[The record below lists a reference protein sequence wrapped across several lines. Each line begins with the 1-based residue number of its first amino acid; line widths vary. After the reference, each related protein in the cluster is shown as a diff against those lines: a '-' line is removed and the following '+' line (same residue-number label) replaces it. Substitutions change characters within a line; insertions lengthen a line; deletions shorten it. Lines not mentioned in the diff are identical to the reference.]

1 MGNGIRGDRQ
11 AVAKGANTGGVRRGL
26 VLALCV
32 GAMVALPQLSG
43 CQRDPDP
50 PIAEDASLRIDALL
64 APLNEGVQP
73 GAAVLVV
80 KDGAIVHSKGYG
92 YAELEARRPIAANTP
107 FRLASVSKHF
117 TAAAIMVL
125 AEDGLLRYDDPVTR
139 WLPGL
144 AAYQGVT
151 IRHLLTHTAGLPD
164 YYDVIDTSAG
174 MPTNA
179 DALDQLA
186 AMAEPVFAPGER
198 WEYSNPAYDILPLI
212 VEAASGQGFASFM
225 RERVFAPAGMQQAV
239 IFDETEPEIPG
250 RVYGYEPD
258 GDGFK
263 PNDYDPLNHIIGSGG
278 MYASLEDFYHW
289 DQALHG
295 HEVLS
300 RAALEQ
306 AWTPATLND
315 GESTDYGFG
324 WEIQSRGGH
333 RVVRHGGSWVGF
345 RTHIARWPED
355 RFTIV
360 VLSNRADFN
369 AEEHVDRIAD
379 IWLGNVEP

>member
-1 MGNGIRGDRQ
+1 M
-11 AVAKGANTGGVRRGL
+11 
-26 VLALCV
+26 
-32 GAMVALPQLSG
+32 LSG
-43 CQRDPDP
+43 CQRETAP
-50 PIAEDASLRIDALL
+50 PPAEEASRRIDALF
-64 APLNEGVQP
+64 APFTEGVQP

-80 KDGAIVHSKGYG
+80 KNGEIVHGKGYG
-92 YAELEARRPIAANTP
+92 YAELETRRPITPTTP

-125 AEDGLLRYDDPVTR
+125 AGDGVLGYNDSIAR

-144 AAYQGVT
+144 EAYDGVT

-164 YYDVIDTSAG
+164 YYDVIDTSSG

-179 DALDQLA
+179 DTLDQLA
-186 AMAEPVFAPGER
+186 AMAAPVFAPGER
-198 WEYSNPAYDILPLI
+198 WEYSNPAYEMLPLI
-212 VEAASGQGFASFM
+212 VEAASGSRFATFM
-225 RERVFAPAGMQQAV
+225 QERIFVPAGMRQAA

-250 RVYGYEPD
+250 RAIGYEAD

-278 MYASLEDFYHW
+278 MYASLEDLYHW
-289 DQALHG
+289 DQALYG
-295 HEVLS
+295 DAVLS
-300 RAALEQ
+300 RAALEA
-306 AWTPATLND
+306 AWTPATLNG

-324 WEIQSRGGH
+324 WRIEARDGR

-360 VLSNRADFN
+360 VLSNRADFD
-369 AEEHVDRIAD
+369 AEEHVDRVAD
-379 IWLGNVEP
+379 IWLGCVEP

>member
-1 MGNGIRGDRQ
+1 MGEDIRGGGL
-11 AVAKGANTGGVRRGL
+11 AVTGRTIVQSRRRVLLAAWISAIAASL
-26 VLALCV
+26 VLPA
-32 GAMVALPQLSG
+32 
-43 CQRDPDP
+43 CQRESATPSAD
-50 PIAEDASLRIDALL
+50 EASRRTDALFSAL
-64 APLNEGVQP
+64 SRGVQP

-80 KDGAIVHSKGYG
+80 KNGEIVHSKGYG
-92 YAELEARRPIAANTP
+92 HAELETRRPISPNTP

-125 AEDGLLRYDDPVTR
+125 ADDGVLDYDDPVTR
-139 WLPGL
+139 WLSGL
-144 AAYQGVT
+144 EAYEGVT

-179 DALDQLA
+179 DTLDQLA

-198 WEYSNPAYDILPLI
+198 WEYSNPAYEVLPLI
-212 VEAASGQGFASFM
+212 VEAASGQRFATFM
-225 RERVFAPAGMQQAV
+225 RERIFVPAGMRQAA
-239 IFDETEPEIPG
+239 IFDETEPDIPG
-250 RVYGYEPD
+250 RVIGYESD

-278 MYASLEDFYHW
+278 MYASLEDFYQW
-289 DQALHG
+289 DQALYDDA
-295 HEVLS
+295 VLS
-300 RAALEQ
+300 RAALEA
-306 AWTPATLND
+306 AWTPAALLD

-324 WEIQSRGGH
+324 WRIEARNGH

-360 VLSNRADFN
+360 VLSNRADFD

-379 IWLGNVEP
+379 IWLGPVEP

>member
-1 MGNGIRGDRQ
+1 M
-11 AVAKGANTGGVRRGL
+11 A
-26 VLALCV
+26 
-32 GAMVALPQLSG
+32 ALPQLAG
-43 CQRDPDP
+43 CQRESDRPAT
-50 PIAEDASLRIDALL
+50 AEASLRTDALF
-64 APLNEGVQP
+64 APLSEGVQP

-92 YAELEARRPIAANTP
+92 YAELESRRPITANTP
-107 FRLASVSKHF
+107 FRLASVSKQF
-117 TAAAIMVL
+117 TAAAITVL
-125 AEDGLLRYDDPVTR
+125 AEDGLIRYDDAVIR
-139 WLPGL
+139 WLPAL
-144 AAYQGVT
+144 AAYEGVT
-151 IRHLLTHTAGLPD
+151 VRHLLTHTAGLPD

-179 DALDQLA
+179 HALAQLA

-198 WEYSNPAYDILPLI
+198 WEYSNPAYEMLPLI
-212 VEAASGQGFASFM
+212 VEAVSGRGFASFM
-225 RERVFAPAGMQQAV
+225 RERVFAPAGMRQAA
-239 IFDETEPEIPG
+239 IFDETEPDIPG

-278 MYASLEDFYHW
+278 MYASLEDFYQW

-295 HEVLS
+295 GAVLS
-300 RAALEQ
+300 PAALEEV
-306 AWTPATLND
+306 WTPATLND
-315 GESTDYGFG
+315 GESTGYGFG
-324 WEIQSRGGH
+324 WEIQSRDGR

-355 RFTIV
+355 RITIV

-369 AEEHVDRIAD
+369 AEEHVDRLAD
-379 IWLGNVEP
+379 IWLGSIEP